1 MNLNLNTSKGRS
13 CFRAQI
19 ETAMQTIDKNNIGRK
34 TKTHMCLEVWSLSQA
49 KISKKA
55 KSR

>member
-1 MNLNLNTSKGRS
+1 
-13 CFRAQI
+13 
-19 ETAMQTIDKNNIGRK
+19 MQTIDKNNIGRK